1 MLKKRLV
8 VLLVSLIIIFF
19 IFSLVSSTGSSE
31 NQCYQDSDCGPVTES
46 PIFCSGSD
54 LYKNVTIPECVFYG
68 SPGFICLYSYEK
80 ILIQH
85 CDLGCSNNQCNE
97 QELTCVEA
105 KDLGLLTGS
114 IINGLGTVINHA
126 NQSFEVGLAVYEK
139 FDENID
145 NQILFD
151 SETGVVLNQ
160 SNLTLSVS
168 LPLCAYQ
175 IDLFCGPVLQNFSQG
190 ERYAERLISAMH
202 STSIPLCIDEQEP
215 VCSNGILETGEQ
227 CDDGNQNNN
236 DGCSSQCIIETIVCS
251 EDIDCG
257 TDGFIQGP
265 FCLANNVTRQFQ
277 NFTCNYPGQ
286 YNSFCSSVIENKTL
300 EICNYQCSLGSCIEP
315 ICGNNITELGED
327 CDDGNSIDGDGCSS
341 QCMLEDLQARIIFR
355 KIVCNSE
362 SDLPNWASTNI
373 TINNQTA
380 QDFIN
385 SHQNCYFQENWSFQ
399 WWIGKG
405 ENNPGDN
412 TGFSPLW
419 HNITPTDS
427 SGKTSVIYPINDV
440 LSRLVWFREVFQ
452 SGYIPFTGI
461 NTNQNVSAEFYCH
474 DDVQFYDNREG
485 ITFTQE
491 GNYAGDYYCIAF
503 NAKNETQPFCGDG
516 IVQNGE
522 QCELPNT
529 ETCSSECKTIE
540 RNLTCVE
547 AKNLGLLTGSILGGN
562 ALVINNANQSFEVG
576 LAVYEKFDEN
586 IDNQSLFDSDTGIVL
601 NNSNLSLSVSLPSC
615 QYQIDLFCGPVLQ
628 NFSNGTRYAE
638 RLLAAGNGGEEYC
651 ANEECG
657 NGIKEGNEQCDDG
670 NTNNIDSCTNQ
681 CLFTICGDGI
691 VNNNEQCDDGNL
703 NNSDGCTNQC
713 ILEFCGD
720 GVKQDNESCD
730 DGNNNNTDSCNNQC
744 QNTFCGD
751 YIIQS
756 GEQCEPPNTN
766 SCDAQCL
773 FTICGDGIVQVPN
786 GLGQNESC
794 DDGNTNNTDSCNN
807 QCEFTICGDGLVN
820 GNEQCDDGNNNNT
833 DSCTNQCILEFCGDG
848 VKQDNESCDDGNN
861 VNGDGCSVQCNLEI
875 CGDSIIQPPEVCDDG
890 NQNNTDSCRNDC
902 SFPICGDGI
911 KDVNE
916 ACDDGNNNNTD
927 SCTNQCN
934 FPICGDGIVN
944 NGEQCDDGNQVNK
957 DACDNSCQFTICGDG
972 IRQLPNTQGQYEE
985 CDDGNNNDND
995 ACSNSC
1001 TANECIDL
1009 DQDEVCDH
1017 EDICLDSDPGEPVD
1031 SMGCDIFQFCMTKG
1045 LSCGYECFYADW
1057 KNNEPNEQFPRD
1069 CTVVVPLKNGIESQP
1084 ICVPTVA
1091 TEMCAN

>member
-1 MLKKRLV
+1 MEIKLPLV
-8 VLLVSLIIIFF
+8 FFLSFIISLTLVSAAIIIDNP
-19 IFSLVSSTGSSE
+19 SQYEGYVPVSA
-31 NQCYQDSDCGPVTES
+31 P
-46 PIFCSGSD
+46 SGSQAQF
-54 LYKNVTIPECVFYG
+54 YKWSQNIISQPQ
-68 SPGFICLYSYEK
+68 EK
-80 ILIQH
+80 NSFQRFLAAFSIASEDPQL
-85 CDLGCSNNQCNE
+85 CRD
-97 QELTCVEA
+97 A
-105 KDLGLLTGS
+105 LTGS
-114 IINGLGTVINHA
+114 INHCGIVF
-126 NQSFEVGLAVYEK
+126 QSV
-139 FDENID
+139 
-145 NQILFD
+145 
-151 SETGVVLNQ
+151 
-160 SNLTLSVS
+160 SNHVNSNATYTLSVKVTNTNNAIANLVYDWYVCRCDEKEGDPAGICWEYYPFINNTGGGHVNNCLKLGTFNETLAPGEMKLINS
-168 LPLCAYQ
+168 SVTQY
-175 IDLFCGPVLQNFSQG
+175 QG
-190 ERYAERLISAMH
+190 ELCGTFQNDVELQSVNGDSSCGGFSAAGVA
-202 STSIPLCIDEQEP
+202 SLCESCIPELCGDG
-215 VCSNGILETGEQ
+215 VKDAGEQ
-227 CDDGNQNNN
+227 CDDGN
-236 DGCSSQCIIETIVCS
+236 
-251 EDIDCG
+251 
-257 TDGFIQGP
+257 
-265 FCLANNVTRQFQ
+265 
-277 NFTCNYPGQ
+277 
-286 YNSFCSSVIENKTL
+286 
-300 EICNYQCSLGSCIEP
+300 
-315 ICGNNITELGED
+315 NI
-327 CDDGNSIDGDGCSS
+327 NGDGCSS
-341 QCMLEDLQARIIFR
+341 SCKFENVNITLH

-452 SGYIPFTGI
+452 SGYVPFTGI

-1017 EDICLDSDPGEPVD
+1017 EDMCLDSDPGEPVD